1 MNNLIKI
8 FVFIFLIFPTIL
20 YSKDILKAKEGI
32 TWDSENQEYVA
43 TGNVEYES
51 SDIKILSDYIKAK
64 YQIEND
70 KEIFNEIEIKGN
82 IQIFY
87 NEEIYYSD
95 YGLYLKPKNIIE
107 LYDNVKIVSEDRIL
121 KGDELIIDLK
131 NNTRTMSTSKKRV
144 LLRYLLMSNEIQL
157 KNINKKFKL
166 KIFLKKINLFFD
178 QKKIYGLL
186 GPNGSGKTTLFNIIA
201 GFLQPDSGEIY
212 LNQKN
217 LIDYSLND
225 RSLFGISYLPQ
236 EASIFRDLNV
246 YQNILS
252 IAQLFHKKANAEI
265 ITKKLVNLFSLDKFV
280 YTKGKLL
287 SGGERRRTEIARA
300 LASNPKYLLLD
311 EPFAGIDPIAIE
323 DVKETILKLKNSGIG
338 IIITDHNVR
347 EALKIVD
354 YANIIY
360 NGEIVKEGTP
370 NMITK
375 DKFVK
380 KIYLGE
386 NYDG

>member
-1 MNNLIKI
+1 
-8 FVFIFLIFPTIL
+8 
-20 YSKDILKAKEGI
+20 
-32 TWDSENQEYVA
+32 
-43 TGNVEYES
+43 
-51 SDIKILSDYIKAK
+51 
-64 YQIEND
+64 
-70 KEIFNEIEIKGN
+70 
-82 IQIFY
+82 
-87 NEEIYYSD
+87 
-95 YGLYLKPKNIIE
+95 
-107 LYDNVKIVSEDRIL
+107 
-121 KGDELIIDLK
+121 
-131 NNTRTMSTSKKRV
+131 
-144 LLRYLLMSNEIQL
+144 MSNEIQL
-157 KNINKKFKL
+157 KDISKKFKS
-166 KIFLKKINLFFD
+166 KIALNKINLSFD
-178 QKKIYGLL
+178 QKQIYGLL

-217 LIDYSLND
+217 LINYKLND

-246 YQNILS
+246 YENILS
-252 IAQLFHKKANAEI
+252 IAQLFHKKSIAKTI
-265 ITKKLVNLFSLDKFV
+265 SDKLIKLFSLEKFV
-280 YTKGKLL
+280 NTKGKLL

-370 NMITK
+370 NKIIK

-386 NYDG
+386 NYDS